1 MSDNK
6 NPKNENA
13 PFGEKPFSID
23 VWEQAYKN
31 VGRPFAKAPFEIAPT
46 ESAKSATPT
55 NGHSGIKL
63 ERSTQSQSATNPSR
77 PATKPTVTPSTR
89 LQSPVIDRYYTKSAY
104 DQKPEASS
112 SGAYI
117 PDEEKEIKSISQLL
131 DEGLDGSIPDIIR
144 QIKEALGIK
153 SNKSR
158 GKPSN
163 IIWFIIAII
172 FMIIMGLLEG

>member
-13 PFGEKPFSID
+13 PFSEKPFSVD

-46 ESAKSATPT
+46 ESAKSTTPT
-55 NGHSGIKL
+55 NGYSGIKL
-63 ERSTQSQSATNPSR
+63 ERPTQSSTKPSR

-89 LQSPVIDRYYTKSAY
+89 LQSPVVDRYYTKSAY
-104 DQKPEASS
+104 DQKPEVSS
-112 SGAYI
+112 LDAYI
-117 PDEEKEIKSISQLL
+117 PDKEEEIKGIFQLL
-131 DEGLDGSIPDIIR
+131 DEGVDGSIPDIIR

-153 SNKSR
+153 TNKSR

-172 FMIIMGLLEG
+172 FMIIMGLIEG